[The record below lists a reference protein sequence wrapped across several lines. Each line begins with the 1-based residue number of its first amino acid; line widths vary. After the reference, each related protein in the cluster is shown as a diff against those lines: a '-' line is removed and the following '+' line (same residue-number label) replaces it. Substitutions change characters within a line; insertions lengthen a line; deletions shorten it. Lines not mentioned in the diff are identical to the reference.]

1 MVSSWRSDFGVGEFP
16 FYYVQIAPYSYG
28 DSNALVSASMRD
40 AQLKAM
46 ASIPNSGM
54 VCTLDLGSESWIHP
68 AEKETVGKRLASWAL
83 SETYGFKGIPYK
95 SPTYKSMEV
104 KDNVVTISFN
114 DAPFGITSF
123 DKNVDC
129 FELAGAD
136 RIFYPA
142 TMTKMNN
149 EFRKIQVVSDKVA
162 SPVAL
167 RYAFKNF
174 PKTEGYLFS
183 STGLPVPSFRTDD

>member
-1 MVSSWRSDFGVGEFP
+1 
-16 FYYVQIAPYSYG
+16 
-28 DSNALVSASMRD
+28 
-40 AQLKAM
+40 
-46 ASIPNSGM
+46 
-54 VCTLDLGSESWIHP
+54 
-68 AEKETVGKRLASWAL
+68 
-83 SETYGFKGIPYK
+83 
-95 SPTYKSMEV
+95 
-104 KDNVVTISFN
+104 
-114 DAPFGITSF
+114 
-123 DKNVDC
+123 
-129 FELAGAD
+129 LAGAD